1 MKRIS
6 FEIKNSWLK
15 WGLVSLIFLLVTG
28 TGCFFVVYQSLHS
41 ASKDMHS
48 PLDRDVSAKRDG
60 QVSLEEKDPFSVLL
74 LGIDEREGDAG
85 RSDTMIVLT
94 VNPDKQKTTLL
105 SIPRDT
111 YAEIVGYGDKNKINH
126 AYAYG
131 GVKMAMETVEQML
144 NIPIDYYIKVNMEGF
159 EDIIDVMAGVKV
171 TNSLAFESGGYQFPV
186 GDLVLNGKQALSYT
200 RMRQDDPDGDFGRQ
214 ERQREI
220 IQSILHQGSSLST
233 ILNTGDIL
241 QSLGE
246 NIKTNLTFNQLIDI
260 QNDYRQ
266 AADQIQQ
273 LSLEAGTNK
282 YINGVYF
289 YVIPEETIAAVQKV
303 LRSELEL

>member
-1 MKRIS
+1 M
-6 FEIKNSWLK
+6 K
-15 WGLVSLIFLLVTG
+15 WGLVSLVFLLVTG
-28 TGCFFVVYQSLHS
+28 TGCFFVVYHSLHS

-48 PLDRDVSAKRDG
+48 PIDRDVSAKRDD
-60 QVSLEEKDPFSVLL
+60 QVSFDEKDPFSVLL

-94 VNPDKQKTTLL
+94 VNPDKKKTTLL

-111 YAEIVGYGDKNKINH
+111 YAEISGRGDKNKINH

-131 GVKMAMETVEQML
+131 GVKMAMETVEHML
-144 NIPIDYYIKVNMEGF
+144 DIPLDYYIKVNMEGF
-159 EDIIDVMAGVKV
+159 EDMIDVLGGVKV
-171 TNSLAFESGGYQFPV
+171 TNSLAFESGGYRFPV

-220 IQSILHQGSSLST
+220 IQSVLRQGSSLST

-246 NIKTNLTFNQLIDI
+246 NVKTNLTFNQLIDI

-266 AADQIQQ
+266 AADHIEQI
-273 LSLEAGTNK
+273 SLDAGTNK
-282 YINGVYF
+282 YINGIYF

-303 LRSELEL
+303 LRGELELY